1 MRGDEEELPQ
11 SGQPGRKRDR
21 QRTEAKLFQAG
32 VEVMS
37 ALGYEAATTKRIA
50 EAAGVNEQ
58 LIARYFGGKEGL
70 LVAILRSY
78 TKSEL
83 ARERSAHP
91 PAERLEDE
99 IAGFLAEADFAPERE
114 CFARLALG
122 RAVVDSEVAEA
133 INALRRECYTPLL
146 VERLR
151 AHRARGAIDSAA
163 DLALA
168 ADVLVHLRLGL
179 AAYGR
184 LLFGLGSKRL
194 QELMA
199 NAAAIC
205 ARGLA
210 PAGAAPQP
218 AARKTRRAAGH

>member
-1 MRGDEEELPQ
+1 MRGEQKTP
-11 SGQPGRKRDR
+11 PAGRKRDR
-21 QRTEAKLFQAG
+21 QRTEARLFQAG

-37 ALGYEAATTKRIA
+37 ALGYEAATTRRIA

-58 LIARYFGGKEGL
+58 LITRYFGGKEGL

-83 ARERSAHP
+83 ARERTAHP
-91 PAERLEDE
+91 PAERLEEE
-99 IAGFLAEADFAPERE
+99 IAGFLAEADFPPERE

-122 RAVVDSEVAEA
+122 RAVVDADVADA
-133 INALRRECYTPLL
+133 INALRQECYAPLL

-151 AHRARGAIDSAA
+151 AHRARGAIDSTV

-168 ADVLVHLRLGL
+168 ADALVHLRLGL

-194 QELMA
+194 EALMA
-199 NAAAIC
+199 SAAAVF

-210 PAGAAPQP
+210 PAGAPPQP
-218 AARKTRRAAGH
+218 APRKTRRDAGR